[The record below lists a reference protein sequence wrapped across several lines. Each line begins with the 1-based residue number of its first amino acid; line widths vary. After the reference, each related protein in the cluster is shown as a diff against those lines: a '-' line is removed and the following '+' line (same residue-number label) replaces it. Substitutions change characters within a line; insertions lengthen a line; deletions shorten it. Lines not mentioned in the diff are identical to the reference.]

1 MAPLKLILV
10 RHAEVEAPYQRVFG
24 GRIDMALSPG
34 GHEQAVALA
43 GFLAAHAP
51 VLDAV
56 YASPMRR
63 VQQTLAP
70 FLDNGAPE
78 PIVLG
83 ELREVDF
90 GDWTG
95 LTYEQVLE
103 RFGVSADAWLDRLCA
118 NAIPQAE
125 NFAAYQARIAAG
137 LRRIREAHP
146 HGRVAV
152 FCHGGVIRMMLA
164 LLLELPFVKTAAFQI
179 DYASVTE
186 VSVAPGR
193 VRLEF
198 LNLVPWRWPFPN
210 TPAARRVENPA
221 PDHLRSG

>member
-1 MAPLKLILV
+1 MSGLRLILV

-24 GRIDMALSPG
+24 GRIDMGLSPR
-34 GHEQAVALA
+34 GHEQARALA
-43 GFLAAHAP
+43 EFLAFHAP

-63 VQQTLAP
+63 VQQTLTP
-70 FLDNGAPE
+70 FQNNGAPQ
-78 PIVLG
+78 PTVLA

-103 RFGVSADAWLDRLCA
+103 RFGVSADAWLDQLCA
-118 NAIPQAE
+118 DAIPNAE
-125 NFAAYQARIAAG
+125 KSAAYRARIAAG
-137 LRRIREAHP
+137 LQRILIAHP
-146 HGRVAV
+146 RGHVAV

-164 LLLELPFVKTAAFQI
+164 LLLELPFAKTAAFQI

-186 VSVAPGR
+186 LSLSPGR

-198 LNLVPWRWPFPN
+198 LNLVPWRLD
-210 TPAARRVENPA
+210 TAPATASSRLEN
-221 PDHLRSG
+221 SGQHDVRGG